1 MTKPGN
7 SDPADRPADAADTK
21 AGTEAEPTPADATV
35 ADSGTPEAAPEA
47 APDNESED
55 KTEPEAKPGAKS
67 APEPEPA
74 AKPEAEAKPEPVA
87 KAKPKRKPAA
97 PVNEPVDEPE
107 PLMVELEKAPPIREE
122 PVMPTAAEAARRR
135 PDLPRPKVLRYALYF
150 ALASAAVG
158 LYSAIELFLNKA
170 ELVESAQT
178 IKTERPLTAEEA
190 ERAVT
195 SLLWL
200 YLVVVLALGA
210 FVTLF
215 VYKAQDGVRR
225 ARMMALIIT
234 IILMLFHFYFFGT
247 AFGQISG
254 LFAAVTVALLYLPAT
269 REYFGPRQRVR

>member
-1 MTKPGN
+1 VTKPGN
-7 SDPADRPADAADTK
+7 SDPADRPADAADTE
-21 AGTEAEPTPADATV
+21 AGTEAEPTPAEATV
-35 ADSGTPEAAPEA
+35 AEPGTPEAAREA

-55 KTEPEAKPGAKS
+55 KTEPEAKPEPKS
-67 APEPEPA
+67 
-74 AKPEAEAKPEPVA
+74 EPVA
-87 KAKPKRKPAA
+87 KAKAKRKPEAK
-97 PVNEPVDEPE
+97 PEPADEPE

-135 PDLPRPKVLRYALYF
+135 SDLPRPKVLRIALYF

-215 VYKAQDGVRR
+215 VYKAQEGVRR

-254 LFAAVTVALLYLPAT
+254 LFAAVTIALLYLPST
-269 REYFGPRQRVR
+269 REYFGPRQTVR